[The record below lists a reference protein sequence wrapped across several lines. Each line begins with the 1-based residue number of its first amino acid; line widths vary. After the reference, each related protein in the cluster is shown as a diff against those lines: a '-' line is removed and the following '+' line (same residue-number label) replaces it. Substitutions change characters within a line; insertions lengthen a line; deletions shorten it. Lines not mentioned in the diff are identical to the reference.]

1 VVVLVASD
9 GVVVLSP
16 LLLGWASCAPKSIM
30 HNMCISL
37 RSIKTVLVSAAKSKD
52 VICVSY
58 RRDDFGLV
66 AALVYI
72 ITGKAI
78 GSTLLLF
85 AEISGVLHASFG
97 SDSAL
102 VVDPW
107 QAFSLLVSLGLCLI
121 AGLRRLS
128 EVVIDSGLPVFG
140 IVCDGLALIVDGRFA
155 AHSVYALSVSQICVT
170 TSVVGDVSCHGA
182 GQVVGV
188 VVLDC

>member
-30 HNMCISL
+30 HKMCIRL
-37 RSIKTVLVSAAKSKD
+37 RSIETVLVSAAKPKD
-52 VICVSY
+52 IIGISY
-58 RRDDFGLV
+58 RRDDFSLV

-72 ITGKAI
+72 ITSKAI

-102 VVDPW
+102 VVDLW
-107 QAFSLLVSLGLCLI
+107 QAFGLLVSLGLCLI
-121 AGLRRLS
+121 AGLR
-128 EVVIDSGLPVFG
+128 
-140 IVCDGLALIVDGRFA
+140 
-155 AHSVYALSVSQICVT
+155 
-170 TSVVGDVSCHGA
+170 
-182 GQVVGV
+182 
-188 VVLDC
+188 